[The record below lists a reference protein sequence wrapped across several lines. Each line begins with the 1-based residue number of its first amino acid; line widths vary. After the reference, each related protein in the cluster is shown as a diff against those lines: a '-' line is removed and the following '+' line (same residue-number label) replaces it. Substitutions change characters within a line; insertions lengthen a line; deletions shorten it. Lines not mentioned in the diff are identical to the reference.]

1 MGLKA
6 ARPGAGVDRPLA
18 PLLQTDQIP
27 GEVGGG
33 SVLSEG
39 SLSLQG
45 NAC

>member
-6 ARPGAGVDRPLA
+6 SRPGAGVDGPLA
-18 PLLQTDQIP
+18 LLLRTDQIP

>member
-6 ARPGAGVDRPLA
+6 SRPGVGMDGLLA

-33 SVLSEG
+33 SILSEG